1 MWSRI
6 WLCVERSRKV
16 LLAENI
22 SKRYR
27 NNRRTVLDQV
37 DFKLE
42 EGEFCAVMGESGS
55 GKSTLLAVLAG
66 ILKPDSG
73 TVHFEEKNLYS
84 LSDTELSRIHRQ
96 RIGYV
101 PQANIFLKQYTILD
115 NIVLPYISEEKA
127 SEKEL
132 TEKAKELLGVLGIAD
147 LWDRYPYELSGG
159 EQKRAALIRAVLTGP
174 DILIAD
180 EPTTG
185 LDGKTGERI
194 LSYLDEYRK
203 SGKTILAATHDDH
216 VKAYAT
222 RVYGL

>member
-55 GKSTLLAVLAG
+55 GKSTLLAVLSG
-66 ILKPDSG
+66 ILRPDSG
-73 TVHFEEKNLYS
+73 KVLLDDADLYA
-84 LSDTELSRIHRQ
+84 LSDKDLSYIHQ
-96 RIGYV
+96 RKIGYV

-115 NIVLPYISEEKA
+115 NIVLPYL
-127 SEKEL
+127 SEKKDTESEL
-132 TEKAKELLGVLGIAD
+132 YDKAKEHLEKLGIGD

-159 EQKRAALIRAVLTGP
+159 EQKRACLIRALLMQPKIV
-174 DILIAD
+174 IAD

-185 LDGKTGERI
+185 LDAKTGEKI
-194 LSYLDEYRK
+194 LTYLDEYKKFGR
-203 SGKTILAATHDDH
+203 TVLVATHDDH
-216 VKAYAT
+216 VKACAT
-222 RVYGL
+222 RVWSI